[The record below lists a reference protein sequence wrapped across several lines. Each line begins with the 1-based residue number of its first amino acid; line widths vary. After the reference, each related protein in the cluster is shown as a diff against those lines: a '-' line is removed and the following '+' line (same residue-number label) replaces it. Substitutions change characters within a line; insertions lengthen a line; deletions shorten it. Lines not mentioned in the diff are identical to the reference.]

1 MTGTIRW
8 LTSST
13 MTAGL
18 LSLGL
23 GTLLLGCAS
32 VPLASVLWP
41 PLTTVHQPLA
51 EMAAKA
57 VEIMTDHI
65 RRARSGS
72 EPQAV
77 HHVAPF
83 TIIER
88 GSTAPPG
95 KTARARAAEAAYQ

>member
-32 VPLASVLWP
+32 VPLADSTADAQAKQFVVPSSTAIVYVVREGATIPEWMLWM
-41 PLTTVHQPLA
+41 LG
-51 EMAAKA
+51 
-57 VEIMTDHI
+57 
-65 RRARSGS
+65 SGS
-72 EPQAV
+72 GV
-77 HHVAPF
+77 
-83 TIIER
+83 R
-88 GSTAPPG
+88 GLARRLGGRDFGTPP
-95 KTARARAAEAAYQ
+95 R